1 MRQPTNSNQEHDM
14 SIGTIGSNSTSNIMA
29 LQKQLKAD
37 QKTLS
42 KDEAKKASQE
52 TLETDQ
58 AKVTADQQAIDA
70 AQHKAKTAKGGR
82 DGKGVTATTAPS
94 TAPGVV
100 NTSTNGTATGGIDV
114 SV

>member
-1 MRQPTNSNQEHDM
+1 M
-14 SIGTIGSNSTSNIMA
+14 SIGSIGSNSTSSTVA

-42 KDEAKKASQE
+42 EDEAKKASQE

-70 AQHKAKTAKGGR
+70 AHDKAKTAKGSSV
-82 DGKGVTATTAPS
+82 GKGVTATATPS
-94 TAPGVV
+94 TTPRVV
-100 NTSTNGTATGGIDV
+100 NTSTNGTATRGVDI

>member
-1 MRQPTNSNQEHDM
+1 M
-14 SIGTIGSNSTSNIMA
+14 SIGSIGSNSTSSTVA

-42 KDEAKKASQE
+42 EDEAKKASQE

-70 AQHKAKTAKGGR
+70 AQVNAKTAKGS
-82 DGKGVTATTAPS
+82 DGKGVTATAAPS
-94 TAPGVV
+94 TTPGVV
-100 NTSTNGTATGGIDV
+100 NTSTNGTAAGGVDI

>member
-1 MRQPTNSNQEHDM
+1 MRQPTNSNQEHGM
-14 SIGTIGSNSTSNIMA
+14 SIGSIGSNSTSSTVA

-42 KDEAKKASQE
+42 EDEAKKASQK

-70 AQHKAKTAKGGR
+70 AQVKAKTAKGSS
-82 DGKGVTATTAPS
+82 DGKGVTVTAAPS
-94 TAPGVV
+94 TTPGVV
-100 NTSTNGTATGGIDV
+100 NTSTNGTAAG
-114 SV
+114 SVDISV

>member
-1 MRQPTNSNQEHDM
+1 M
-14 SIGTIGSNSTSNIMA
+14 SIGSIGSSSTSNTMA

-42 KDEAKKASQE
+42 KDEAKKASEE

-70 AQHKAKTAKGGR
+70 AQHKAKTAKGGS
-82 DGKGVTATTAPS
+82 DGKGVTATAAPP

-100 NTSTNGTATGGIDV
+100 NTSTNGTATGSVDV

>member
-1 MRQPTNSNQEHDM
+1 M
-14 SIGTIGSNSTSNIMA
+14 SIGSIGSNSTSSTVA

-42 KDEAKKASQE
+42 NDEAKKASEE
-52 TLETDQ
+52 TLEADQ

-70 AQHKAKTAKGGR
+70 AQEKARTAKGGR
-82 DGKGVTATTAPS
+82 DGKDVTATAAPS